1 MNFIFTEK
9 LLREHFSEDIV
20 SELTPSGGVQ
30 SLSTAE
36 SRYVST
42 VAHLAK
48 EKDAMD
54 LWECLRKHPADGV
67 SEPLRTLFE
76 QLSFSSRTWQH
87 KAEDGQSVYKSFNKQ
102 TYQMHYVYPVMQG
115 LFRGRGMFINL

>member
-9 LLREHFSEDIV
+9 LLREHLSEDIV
-20 SELTPSGGVQ
+20 SELFPREDIPP
-30 SLSTAE
+30 LSEAD
-36 SRYVST
+36 SQYVST

-48 EKDAMD
+48 EKDAME
-54 LWECLRKHPADGV
+54 LWELLRKHPADGV
-67 SEPLRTLFE
+67 SEPLRSLFE

-87 KAEDGQSVYKSFNKQ
+87 KAEDGQTGYKGFNKQ

-115 LFRGRGMFINL
+115 FFRGRGMFINL